1 MPFTAPSL
9 DEINLLC
16 RFNLDSTQAGLKIH
30 SSADASIISA
40 AQRLHQKEL
49 ITQSDGGYLTP
60 LGQHAAQHAQ
70 QLSLILNKA

>member
-1 MPFTAPSL
+1 MPFTAAHL

-30 SSADASIISA
+30 SSADARVISA
-40 AQRLHQKEL
+40 AQSLHQKEL
-49 ITQSDGGYLTP
+49 ITQPDGGYLTA
-60 LGQHAAQHAQ
+60 LGLHAAQHAQ

>member
-1 MPFTAPSL
+1 MPFNAATL

-30 SSADASIISA
+30 SSAEASVLA
-40 AQRLHQKEL
+40 ATQRLYDKGL
-49 ITQSDGGYLTP
+49 ITQPDGGYLTT

-70 QLSLILNKA
+70 QLLQILAA